1 MELLVTEEWA
11 FYVFT
16 CYRQNGAELCTFK
29 FNLFVLGLISHEVWN
44 WTLCYGIGTDDA
56 PKALDLTS

>member
-1 MELLVTEEWA
+1 M
-11 FYVFT
+11 FT